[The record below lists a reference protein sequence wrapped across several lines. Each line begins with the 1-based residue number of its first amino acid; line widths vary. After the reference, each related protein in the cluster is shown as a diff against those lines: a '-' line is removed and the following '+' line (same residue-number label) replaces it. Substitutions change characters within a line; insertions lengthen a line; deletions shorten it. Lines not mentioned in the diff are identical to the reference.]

1 MASDLDS
8 HNRRDF
14 IKKTAAAG
22 TALAAMSVPRFV
34 HAGVDETIKY
44 GLIGCGKRGS
54 GAAANA
60 MEADPQ
66 AKLVAMGDTFADS
79 ARASREA
86 IKRDASIKN
95 QVAVDDD
102 HMFFGFDAYKKVI
115 DSGVDV

>member
-1 MASDLDS
+1 MAHDLNS

-34 HAGVDETIKY
+34 HAGTDETIKY

-54 GAAANA
+54 GAAVNA
-60 MEADPQ
+60 MAADPH

-79 ARASREA
+79 ARASRDA
-86 IKRDASIKN
+86 IKRQAPHN
-95 QVAVDDD
+95 AQLAV
-102 HMFFGFDAYKKVI
+102 
-115 DSGVDV
+115 